1 MVKNTKTLRPILSTY
16 VKDWLTEF
24 SAYQADREFKR
35 MRRKAFIQRAADV
48 IAGRQSGSSEPAL
61 ATRTR
66 DGLLVPVDS
75 IIGSMD
81 RHGRKVPRL
90 PTMSRALQ
98 GEWRRLFTMDP
109 DDGYPTLAVRPGPGG
124 WYLTGGAPASI
135 ALEVLRAKKLGMAR
149 VVMDPGSE
157 DKPCCGA
164 SETDA
169 ADECCQ
175 ELPGIAS

>member
-1 MVKNTKTLRPILSTY
+1 MPWKYPVGEEVQNNGGQPNSG
-16 VKDWLTEF
+16 DAPEGN
-24 SAYQADREFKR
+24 APQADAPQGNVPLVEDRGHVNPGAAPA
-35 MRRKAFIQRAADV
+35 RRLTP
-48 IAGRQSGSSEPAL
+48 S
-61 ATRTR
+61 
-66 DGLLVPVDS
+66 
-75 IIGSMD
+75 
-81 RHGRKVPRL
+81 VPRAVTLHGGDLLARL
-90 PTMSRALQ
+90 PMMSRTLQ
-98 GEWRRLFTMDP
+98 GEWRRLFALDQE
-109 DDGYPTLAVRPGPGG
+109 DAYPKLAVRPGPGG

-135 ALEVLRAKKLGMAR
+135 ALEVLRAKKIGMAR